1 MTAHMYSSYLNP
13 CLHAFALLLIQM
25 EKKLDNTFLK
35 KRRPRRTSCAAGSS
49 FGFGKKRGRKEE
61 KGQRLTASAV
71 FHEYRIISDYD
82 RGITDL
88 RTILGEFMN
97 YLEAFFLR

>member
-1 MTAHMYSSYLNP
+1 MVRQNTMCEIEDPAAIELQRG
-13 CLHAFALLLIQM
+13 LHLSL
-25 EKKLDNTFLK
+25 ERREVE
-35 KRRPRRTSCAAGSS
+35 KRR
-49 FGFGKKRGRKEE
+49 KD
-61 KGQRLTASAV
+61 QRLTASAV

-82 RGITDL
+82 RGIKDL

>member
-1 MTAHMYSSYLNP
+1 MD
-13 CLHAFALLLIQM
+13 
-25 EKKLDNTFLK
+25 KK
-35 KRRPRRTSCAAGSS
+35 SGGS
-49 FGFGKKRGRKEE
+49 
-61 KGQRLTASAV
+61 ASAV

>member
-1 MTAHMYSSYLNP
+1 
-13 CLHAFALLLIQM
+13 M
-25 EKKLDNTFLK
+25 ESPEKDRQNKIHNIEDPAAN
-35 KRRPRRTSCAAGSS
+35 AAGSS

-61 KGQRLTASAV
+61 KVQRLTASAV

-82 RGITDL
+82 RGIKDL

>member
-1 MTAHMYSSYLNP
+1 MVRQNTMYEIEDPAAIELQRG
-13 CLHAFALLLIQM
+13 LRLGL
-25 EKKLDNTFLK
+25 ERREVE
-35 KRRPRRTSCAAGSS
+35 KRR
-49 FGFGKKRGRKEE
+49 KD
-61 KGQRLTASAV
+61 QRLTASAV

-82 RGITDL
+82 RGIKDL